1 VLASTTPETAS
12 GLSTQ
17 AVLIERVLRIA
28 QTPAPT
34 FHEGERSSL
43 IAGWWA
49 SFGLHPELDAAGNVI
64 ARIGRQAGASNK
76 RICLAAHLDTVF
88 EAGTDLKVRYEG
100 NHLVG
105 PGIGDNASSLAVL
118 TTFAERLAVEG
129 APCELWLAATTGE
142 EGLGDLKGAKHLL
155 NAHARE
161 FDAFIAVDGYLG
173 LVVDR
178 SVGVRRYRVSFHTE
192 GGHSWG
198 NAGAPS
204 AIQALGDAI
213 HDLYKIPL
221 VQDPRATLNVG
232 TVSGGTSV
240 NSIASS
246 AEMLLDLRS
255 IDASTLEHLED
266 NARSVLT
273 RAARRARAELR
284 LTPVGDRPAGET
296 DNQALVRASQQAL
309 EGVKLGMRRVA
320 SSTDANA
327 AVPHHLPAIAFG
339 VYRGGNAH
347 RLDEWIEPESL
358 EPGLLALEGLVHLLA
373 RS

>member
-1 VLASTTPETAS
+1 
-12 GLSTQ
+12 LSTQ
-17 AVLIERVLRIA
+17 ATLLERVLKIA

-49 SFGLHPELDAAGNVI
+49 GFGLHPELDAAGNII
-64 ARIGRQAGASNK
+64 ARIGPQTPGLPGVPTR

-88 EAGTDLKVRYEG
+88 DASTDLRVRHEG
-100 NHLVG
+100 NRLIG
-105 PGIGDNASSLAVL
+105 PGVGDNASSLAVL
-118 TTFAERLAVEG
+118 TSFAERVAFSG

-155 NAHARE
+155 TAHAQD

-266 NARSVLT
+266 SARSVLT
-273 RAARRARAELR
+273 RAARRSRAELR

-309 EGVKLGMRRVA
+309 EHLKLGMRRVA

-327 AVPHHLPAIAFG
+327 AVPHRLPAIAFG

-358 EPGLLALEGLVHLLA
+358 EPGLYALEALVQQLA
-373 RS
+373 RN